1 MITNEQWLS
10 YGKTINPLQRNKVE
24 EPFDVGVRSIN
35 SLVTIGMGQRI
46 GIIAG
51 SGVGKSILLQMMSKY
66 AEADVVVV
74 GLIGERAREVKTMVE
89 TLKNMMN
96 IIKL

>member
-1 MITNEQWLS
+1 MDNKKSLNTNEKWPL

-35 SLVTIGMGQRI
+35 ALVTIGMGQRI

-66 AEADVVVV
+66 IHWY
-74 GLIGERAREVKTMVE
+74 GPCSI
-89 TLKNMMN
+89 
-96 IIKL
+96 

>member
-1 MITNEQWLS
+1 MITNEQWPL
-10 YGKTINPLQRNKVE
+10 YGKTINPLERNKVE

-74 GLIGERAREVKTMVE
+74 GLMERELEK
-89 TLKNMMN
+89 LKQW
-96 IIKL
+96 LRL